1 MTIQSMRVV
10 EGELK
15 NWKTTPG
22 VEGLEA
28 VFEYLE
34 RTNLRALP
42 LGRTVVEGDDVF
54 ALVSE
59 GQSKPASEARFEAHR
74 RYIDVQCAIEGQEAI
89 GYAPLA
95 SLKTSE
101 AYDGTKDIEFF
112 VSPASYPSVALKA
125 GRFAVFAPED
135 GHQPGAHL
143 DGPHAVR
150 KVVVKVSVA
159 YRDRRRSASARR

>member
-1 MTIQSMRVV
+1 MANQTMRIV

-15 NWKTTPG
+15 GWRATPG

-28 VFEYLE
+28 VFEFLE
-34 RTNLRALP
+34 RTDLRALP
-42 LGRTVVEGDDVF
+42 LGRTTVDGDDVF

-59 GQSKPASEARFEAHR
+59 GQSKPVSEARFEAHR

-95 SLKTSE
+95 DLKTSE
-101 AYDGTKDIEFF
+101 AYDDKKDIEFF
-112 VSPASYPSVALKA
+112 SSPSTYSSVALKA
-125 GRFAVFAPED
+125 GRFAVFGPQD

-143 DGPHAVR
+143 DGPHAIR

-159 YRDRRRSASARR
+159 YRDRRRGASAGR